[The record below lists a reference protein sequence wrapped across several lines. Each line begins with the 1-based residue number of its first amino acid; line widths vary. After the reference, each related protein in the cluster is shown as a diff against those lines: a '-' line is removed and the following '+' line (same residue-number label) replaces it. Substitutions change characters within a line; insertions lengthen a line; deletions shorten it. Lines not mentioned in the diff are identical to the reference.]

1 MRRLSFSL
9 FITIYFSFGN
19 VFFCL
24 FFFLWKLLND
34 SVISVRSTMDSI
46 GLDLWLYAAWI
57 CLVNRN
63 SPIAAPSSRTVDVLW
78 SLSSYGKCTVSLKI
92 HHNVCL
98 CVSVCVPYKYIF
110 VYKCYTPSAISL
122 LPLPPIVS
130 VIKRETKEERYPT
143 IVTNEQ
149 RRQIPSTE

>member
-46 GLDLWLYAAWI
+46 GLDLWLYAA
-57 CLVNRN
+57 
-63 SPIAAPSSRTVDVLW
+63 
-78 SLSSYGKCTVSLKI
+78 
-92 HHNVCL
+92 
-98 CVSVCVPYKYIF
+98 
-110 VYKCYTPSAISL
+110 
-122 LPLPPIVS
+122 
-130 VIKRETKEERYPT
+130 
-143 IVTNEQ
+143 
-149 RRQIPSTE
+149 